1 MIKGGRKMKSQKIHN
16 AQGKLVGIVY
26 VDDNGFR
33 IEIVKDRCKT
43 IIIHKNNGDIK
54 VQSVFIDRI

>member
-1 MIKGGRKMKSQKIHN
+1 MKSQKIHN

-26 VDDNGFR
+26 VDDNEFR

-43 IIIHKNNGDIK
+43 IIIHKNDGDIK
-54 VQSVFIDRI
+54 VQSFFIDRV